1 MPRIAPLTFQNNP
14 VNFIRLQPDQEAEPG
29 IWNAY
34 EEWLDQIWPEC
45 VQNDLLPFYMVI
57 DGTHG
62 AAFSECLEIIRSRCH
77 LESRVLIE
85 IDSADYL
92 KSSADLLQQFH
103 PYLTDNRAF
112 GVVASDVSV
121 EDYFR
126 LHAQSV
132 WRSDVDDQLRLYH
145 STEHA
150 EDKSPKADQLAPIVV
165 TFGPGSGFLST
176 ASGFT
181 NVSLFCDISREA
193 QQKLHQRGTGSLGLG
208 PCRDTV
214 ETYKHAL
221 FLEWPVW
228 EEYRKRHLYDFDY
241 YLDMN
246 NRERPV
252 LVTVPMLRGLLAS
265 AAQQPFR
272 VKPFFAPG
280 IWGGQYLKELCDLP
294 KDWNNCAWGFEPIA
308 PENTLLIGY
317 RDFIVEL
324 PFPLLLSAH
333 PEAIMGE
340 RNVQLFGD
348 YFPIRF
354 DYLDTIDGDHL
365 SLQVHPQQAYI
376 EQNFNETMTQQESY
390 YIMEQKEGAKSFVGL
405 GFTEG
410 TTGEE
415 LLQAVESA
423 HTLGKPLKI
432 PEYVNIWDA
441 NKGDLFLIPPGAVH
455 FSGKNNLVLEISS
468 TTWWFTFK
476 IYDHLRLDRDGWPRP
491 INGDH
496 ARANMQEE
504 FDTAYVQKHLIA
516 VPKESRVQGDS
527 SEELLGERKDLL
539 FQIRRLK
546 LDGEWIDDTA
556 GEFVMFNLVEGD
568 RVRLTPLDDEAAAVE
583 WGYAEAYIV
592 PASVGGFRL
601 ESLGDRSCTLIR
613 AQVSPDW
620 NMPLLP
626 HHWKSGERL

>member
-1 MPRIAPLTFQNNP
+1 MPRITPLPFHAEP
-14 VNFIRLQPDQEAEPG
+14 VNFIRHQPDQETEPG
-29 IWNAY
+29 ICNGY
-34 EEWLDQIWPEC
+34 EEWLGQIWPDC
-45 VQNDLLPFYMVI
+45 VQGDSLPFYMVI

-62 AAFSECLEIIRSRCH
+62 TAFSECLKRLRSRCH
-77 LESRVLIE
+77 RENRVFIE

-92 KSSADLLQQFH
+92 KPSADLLQQFH

-126 LHAQSV
+126 PDAQSV
-132 WRSDVDDQLRLYH
+132 WLSDVEHQLRLYD
-145 STEHA
+145 SA
-150 EDKSPKADQLAPIVV
+150 ENAEAQSPKADQLAPMVV
-165 TFGPGSGFLST
+165 TFGPGSGFLSRV
-176 ASGFT
+176 SGPA
-181 NVSLFCDISREA
+181 NVSLFCDLSRES
-193 QQKLHQRGTGSLGLG
+193 QQNLHQQGMGSLGLG

-214 ETYKHAL
+214 ETYKQAL

-228 EEYRKRHLYDFDY
+228 EEYRKRHLYNFDY
-241 YLDMN
+241 YVDTN
-246 NRERPV
+246 NQERPV
-252 LVTVPMLRGLLAS
+252 LVTVPMLRRLLAS
-265 AAQQPFR
+265 VAQQPFR

-280 IWGGQYLKELCDLP
+280 IWGGQYLKELCGLP
-294 KDWNNCAWGFEPIA
+294 REWNNCAWGFEPIA

-317 RDFIVEL
+317 RDFILDL

-340 RNVQLFGD
+340 RNVRLFGD

-376 EQNFNETMTQQESY
+376 EQTFNETMTQQESY
-390 YIMEQKEGAKSFVGL
+390 YIMEQKEGAKPFVGL

-423 HTLGKPLKI
+423 HSSGKPLKVE
-432 PEYVNIWDA
+432 EYVNILDA

-476 IYDHLRLDRDGWPRP
+476 IYDHLRVDRDGRPRP
-491 INGDH
+491 INSDH
-496 ARANMQEE
+496 ARSNMQEK
-504 FDTAYVQKHLIA
+504 FDTRYVQEHLIA
-516 VPKESRVQGDS
+516 VPRECRVQGAS
-527 SEELLGERKDLL
+527 CEELLGEREDLL
-539 FQIRRLK
+539 FQVKRLK

-556 GEFVMFNLVEGD
+556 GEFVMFNLVEGE

-592 PASVGGFRL
+592 PASVGAFRM

-613 AQVSPDW
+613 AQVSPEW

-626 HHWKSGERL
+626 HHWKSGGHL

>member
-1 MPRIAPLTFQNNP
+1 MPRITPLPFHAEP
-14 VNFIRLQPDQEAEPG
+14 VNFIRFQPDEETELV
-29 IWNAY
+29 IWNGY
-34 EEWLDQIWPEC
+34 DEWLDQIWPDC
-45 VQNDLLPFYMVI
+45 AQSSSLPFYINM

-62 AAFSECLEIIRSRCH
+62 AAFSECLEKLRSRCRQ
-77 LESRVLIE
+77 ENRIIIE
-85 IDSADYL
+85 INSADYL
-92 KSSADLLQQFH
+92 KPSADLLQQFH

-126 LHAQSV
+126 PDAQSV
-132 WRSDVDDQLRLYH
+132 WLSDVEHQLRLYD
-145 STEHA
+145 SAKNA
-150 EDKSPKADQLAPIVV
+150 EAQSPKADQLAPIVV
-165 TFGPGSGFLST
+165 TFGPGSDFLST
-176 ASGFT
+176 VSGQA
-181 NVSLFCDISREA
+181 NVSLFCDLSRET
-193 QQKLHQRGTGSLGLG
+193 QQYLHRQGMGSLGLG
-208 PCRDTV
+208 PCQDTV
-214 ETYKHAL
+214 ETYKQAL

-228 EEYRKRHLYDFDY
+228 EEYRKRRLYNFDY
-241 YLDMN
+241 YVDTN
-246 NRERPV
+246 NQERPV
-252 LVTVPMLRGLLAS
+252 LVTVPMLRRLLAS
-265 AAQQPFR
+265 TAQQPFR

-308 PENTLLIGY
+308 PENTILIGY
-317 RDFIVEL
+317 RDFILEL

-376 EQNFNETMTQQESY
+376 EQTFNETMTQQESY
-390 YIMEQKEGAKSFVGL
+390 YIMEQKEGAKPFVGL

-423 HTLGKPLKI
+423 HSSGTPLKVE
-432 PEYVNIWDA
+432 EYVNILDA

-476 IYDHLRLDRDGWPRP
+476 IYDHLRVDRDGRPRP
-491 INGDH
+491 INVDH
-496 ARANMQEE
+496 ARANMQEQ
-504 FDTAYVQKHLIA
+504 FDTDYVQKHLIA

-527 SEELLGERKDLL
+527 REELLGEREDLL
-539 FQIRRLK
+539 FQIKRLK

-620 NMPLLP
+620 NLPLLP

>member
-1 MPRIAPLTFQNNP
+1 MPRITPMAFQTNP
-14 VNFIRLQPDQEAEPG
+14 VNFIRLQPHQEIESG
-29 IWNAY
+29 IWNGY

-45 VQNDLLPFYMVI
+45 VQNDMLPFYMVI

-62 AAFSECLEIIRSRCH
+62 AAFSECLEILRSRCQ

-121 EDYFR
+121 KDYFR
-126 LHAQSV
+126 PHAQSV
-132 WRSDVDDQLRLYH
+132 WLSDVDDQLRFYH
-145 STEHA
+145 SAEHA
-150 EDKSPKADQLAPIVV
+150 EAQSPNVEQLAPIVV
-165 TFGPGSGFLST
+165 TYGPGSGFLST
-176 ASGFT
+176 ASGLA
-181 NVSLFCDISREA
+181 NVSLFCDLSREA
-193 QQKLHQRGTGSLGLG
+193 QQKLHQQGRGSLGLG

-214 ETYKHAL
+214 ETYKQAL

-228 EEYRKRHLYDFDY
+228 EGYRKRHLYDFDY
-241 YLDMN
+241 YVDTN

-252 LVTVPMLRGLLAS
+252 LVTVRMLRRLLAS
-265 AAQQPFR
+265 AARQPFR

-294 KDWNNCAWGFEPIA
+294 KNWNNCAWGFEPIA

-376 EQNFNETMTQQESY
+376 EQTFNETMTQQESY
-390 YIMEQKEGAKSFVGL
+390 YIMEQKEGAKPFVGL
-405 GFTEG
+405 GFTKG

-415 LLQAVESA
+415 LLQAVEFA
-423 HTLGKPLKI
+423 HTTGKPLKI
-432 PEYVNIWDA
+432 PEFVNIWNA

-476 IYDHLRLDRDGWPRP
+476 IYDHLRLDRDGLPRP
-491 INGDH
+491 INVDH
-496 ARANMQEE
+496 ARANMQEQ
-504 FDTAYVQKHLIA
+504 FDTDYVQKHLIA

-527 SEELLGERKDLL
+527 REELLGEREDLL
-539 FQIRRLK
+539 FQIKRLK

-601 ESLGDRSCTLIR
+601 ESLGERSCTLIR

-620 NMPLLP
+620 SMPLLP
-626 HHWKSGERL
+626 HHWKSGAHL

>member
-1 MPRIAPLTFQNNP
+1 MPRITPLPFHAEP
-14 VNFIRLQPDQEAEPG
+14 VNFIRLQPDQETEPV
-29 IWNAY
+29 IWNGY
-34 EEWLDQIWPEC
+34 DEWLDQIWPDC
-45 VQNDLLPFYMVI
+45 AQSSSLPFYINM

-62 AAFSECLEIIRSRCH
+62 AAFSECLEKLRSRCRQ
-77 LESRVLIE
+77 ENRIIIE
-85 IDSADYL
+85 INSADYL
-92 KSSADLLQQFH
+92 KPSADLLQQFH

-126 LHAQSV
+126 PDAQSV
-132 WRSDVDDQLRLYH
+132 WLSDVEHQLRLYD
-145 STEHA
+145 SAKNA
-150 EDKSPKADQLAPIVV
+150 EAQSPKADQLAPIVV
-165 TFGPGSGFLST
+165 TFGPGSDFLST
-176 ASGFT
+176 VSGQA
-181 NVSLFCDISREA
+181 NVSLFCDLSRET
-193 QQKLHQRGTGSLGLG
+193 QQYLHRQGMGSLGLG
-208 PCRDTV
+208 PCQDTV
-214 ETYKHAL
+214 ETYKQAL

-228 EEYRKRHLYDFDY
+228 EEYRKRRLYNFDY
-241 YLDMN
+241 YVDTN
-246 NRERPV
+246 NQERPV
-252 LVTVPMLRGLLAS
+252 LVTVPMLRRLLAS
-265 AAQQPFR
+265 VARQPFR

-280 IWGGQYLKELCDLP
+280 IWGGQYLKELCSLP
-294 KDWNNCAWGFEPIA
+294 REWNNCAWGFEPIA
-308 PENTLLIGY
+308 PENTLLMGY
-317 RDFIVEL
+317 LDFILEV

-340 RNVQLFGD
+340 RNVRLFGD

-376 EQNFNETMTQQESY
+376 EQTFNETMTQQESY
-390 YIMEQKEGAKSFVGL
+390 YIMEQKEGAKPFVGL

-423 HTLGKPLKI
+423 HSSGTPLKVE
-432 PEYVNIWDA
+432 EYVNILDA

-476 IYDHLRLDRDGWPRP
+476 IYDHLRVDRDGRPRP
-491 INGDH
+491 INVDH
-496 ARANMQEE
+496 ARANMQEQ
-504 FDTAYVQKHLIA
+504 FDTDYVQKHLIA

-527 SEELLGERKDLL
+527 REELLGEREDLL
-539 FQIRRLK
+539 FQIKRLK

-620 NMPLLP
+620 NLPLLP

>member
-1 MPRIAPLTFQNNP
+1 MPRIAPLPFHANP
-14 VNFIRLQPDQEAEPG
+14 VNFIRLQPDQETEPG
-29 IWNAY
+29 IWNGY
-34 EEWLDQIWPEC
+34 EEWLGQIWPDC
-45 VQNDLLPFYMVI
+45 VQSDSLPFYMVI

-62 AAFSECLEIIRSRCH
+62 TAFSECLEKLRSRCRQ
-77 LESRVLIE
+77 ENRIIIE

-92 KSSADLLQQFH
+92 KPSADLLQQFH

-121 EDYFR
+121 EDYFQPD
-126 LHAQSV
+126 AQSV
-132 WRSDVDDQLRLYH
+132 WLSDVEHQLRLYD
-145 STEHA
+145 SA
-150 EDKSPKADQLAPIVV
+150 ENVEAQSPKADQLAPIVV
-165 TFGPGSGFLST
+165 TFGPGSDFLSGV
-176 ASGFT
+176 SGPA
-181 NVSLFCDISREA
+181 NVSLFCDLSREA
-193 QQKLHQRGTGSLGLG
+193 QQYLHRQGMGSLGLG

-214 ETYKHAL
+214 ETYKQAL

-228 EEYRKRHLYDFDY
+228 EEYRRRRLYDFDY
-241 YLDMN
+241 YVDTN
-246 NRERPV
+246 NQERPV
-252 LVTVPMLRGLLAS
+252 LVTVPMLRRLLAS
-265 AAQQPFR
+265 VARQPFR

-280 IWGGQYLKELCDLP
+280 IWGGQYLKELCGLP
-294 KDWNNCAWGFEPIA
+294 GEWNNCAWGFEPIA

-317 RDFIVEL
+317 LDFILEV

-340 RNVQLFGD
+340 RNVRLFGD

-376 EQNFNETMTQQESY
+376 EQTFNETMTQQESY
-390 YIMEQKEGAKSFVGL
+390 YIMEQKEGAKPFVGL

-423 HTLGKPLKI
+423 HSSGTPLKVE
-432 PEYVNIWDA
+432 EYVNILDA

-476 IYDHLRLDRDGWPRP
+476 IYDHLRFDRDGRPRP
-491 INGDH
+491 INSDH
-496 ARANMQEE
+496 ARPNMKEQ
-504 FDTAYVQKHLIA
+504 FDTQYVQEHLIA
-516 VPKESRVQGDS
+516 VPRECRVQGAS
-527 SEELLGERKDLL
+527 CEELLGEREDLL
-539 FQIRRLK
+539 FQVKRLK

-592 PASVGGFRL
+592 PASVGGFRM

-613 AQVSPDW
+613 AQVSPEW

-626 HHWKSGERL
+626 HHWKSGGHL

>member
-1 MPRIAPLTFQNNP
+1 MPRIAPLDFQTNP
-14 VNFIRLQPDQEAEPG
+14 VNFIRLQPDQETEPEICNG
-29 IWNAY
+29 Y

-45 VQNDLLPFYMVI
+45 AQNDLLPFYMVI

-62 AAFSECLEIIRSRCH
+62 AAFSECLEILRSRCQ

-85 IDSADYL
+85 IDSAHYL

-121 EDYFR
+121 KDYFR
-126 LHAQSV
+126 PHAQSV
-132 WRSDVDDQLRLYH
+132 WLSDLDDQLRLYH
-145 STEHA
+145 AAEHA
-150 EDKSPKADQLAPIVV
+150 EAQSPNVEQLAPIVV
-165 TFGPGSGFLST
+165 TYGPGSGFLST
-176 ASGFT
+176 ASGLA
-181 NVSLFCDISREA
+181 NVSLFCDLSREA
-193 QQKLHQRGTGSLGLG
+193 QQKLHQQGMGSLGLG
-208 PCRDTV
+208 PCLDTV

-241 YLDMN
+241 YVDTN
-246 NRERPV
+246 NPERPV
-252 LVTVPMLRGLLAS
+252 LVTVPMLRRLLAS

-294 KDWNNCAWGFEPIA
+294 KDWSNCAWGFEPIA
-308 PENTLLIGY
+308 PENTLLIGF

-376 EQNFNETMTQQESY
+376 EQTFNETMTQQESY
-390 YIMEQKEGAKSFVGL
+390 YIMEQKEGANPFVGL

-423 HTLGKPLKI
+423 HTLGQPLKI
-432 PEYVNIWDA
+432 TEYVNIWDA

-476 IYDHLRLDRDGWPRP
+476 IYDHLRLDRDGRPRP
-491 INGDH
+491 INVDH
-496 ARANMQEE
+496 ARANMQEQ
-504 FDTAYVQKHLIA
+504 FDTDYVQKHLIA

-527 SEELLGERKDLL
+527 REELLGEREDLL
-539 FQIRRLK
+539 FQIKRLK

-568 RVRLTPLDDEAAAVE
+568 RVRLIPLDDEAAAVE

-601 ESLGDRSCTLIR
+601 ESLGERSCTLIR

-626 HHWKSGERL
+626 HHWKSGEPL